1 MVLRSLPVLT
11 AVFALAPLLASA
23 QAGSTANTSRIASIT
38 LYPGS
43 ATVQRSLRIAAGSRT
58 AAFACLPAQL
68 DARSLQVAGTG
79 AVRIGDISVQVMD
92 RQLAE
97 GCESTQPDR
106 LRAAEDALAQARADV
121 QALELTQTYLKSQA
135 SNAPGPGAAAATA
148 TQMGPMMEALR
159 RHTRE
164 TQQQLHLAQR
174 TLQEKERAL
183 KRLQAEPGNT
193 QAGKVAMVRITLAA
207 PADAQ
212 LQLSYQ
218 VRGPSWSP
226 SYRASLDSRT
236 ARVRIERLAL
246 VAQDTGEDW
255 GGVQLT
261 LSTGQPLA
269 ATSGRLPRPWTLNV
283 QPPMPAVLAAPAPTA
298 RMAAAAPALKA
309 ADAEAAEPSFDVA
322 VSEGSFA
329 TTFAVPQRVSVPT
342 GGEKVTLALGEQ
354 TVDAA
359 LIARTTPALEPAAY
373 LVAQMPPLAGIWPA
387 GPVAL
392 LRDGAYVGQGQFNP
406 GASDWEKNGLSFGRD
421 ERILVT
427 AEPVKDHT
435 ANAGFT
441 GGRIERTLERAY
453 QVENRHERAIA
464 LQVLDAAPISKNDA
478 IRVQSSYEP
487 APQETAWGGQE
498 GSIAWQRELAA
509 GATARFAARH
519 VVEHDKDVRVQ
530 ERH

>member
-1 MVLRSLPVLT
+1 MALRFAHLLIAALSLV
-11 AVFALAPLLASA
+11 PLLANA
-23 QAGSTANTSRIASIT
+23 QTGSTANTSRISSVT

-43 ATVQRSLRIAAGSRT
+43 ATVQRSLRVAAGSRSAT
-58 AAFACLPAQL
+58 FACLPERL
-68 DARSLQVAGTG
+68 DARSLQVSSTG
-79 AVRIGDISVQVMD
+79 AVRIGDISVQVTD

-97 GCESTQPDR
+97 GCESGQQDR

-121 QALELTQTYLKSQA
+121 DALELAQTYLKSQA

-148 TQMGPMMEALR
+148 AQMGPMMEALR

-174 TLQEKERAL
+174 TLQEKERTL
-183 KRLQAEPGNT
+183 KRLQAEPGNA
-193 QAGKVAMVRITLAA
+193 QAGKVAMVRIALAA
-207 PADAQ
+207 QADAD

-226 SYRASLDSRT
+226 SYRASLDSKT

-255 GGVQLT
+255 GSVQLT

-269 ATSGRLPRPWTLNV
+269 ATSGRLPHPWTLDV
-283 QPPMPAVLAAPAPTA
+283 QQPMPIARPAPAPNA
-298 RMAAAAPALKA
+298 RMAAAPAMKA
-309 ADAEAAEPSFDVA
+309 AEAESEAEPSFDVA
-322 VSEGSFA
+322 ISESSFA
-329 TTFAVPQRVSVPT
+329 TTFAVPQRISLPT
-342 GGEKVTLALGEQ
+342 GGQKATLALGEQ
-354 TVDAA
+354 TVEAG
-359 LIARTTPALEPAAY
+359 LMARTAPALEQAAY
-373 LVAQMPPLAGIWPA
+373 LIAQMPALSGIWPV

-406 GASDWEKNGLSFGRD
+406 GASDWAKSGLSFGRD
-421 ERILVT
+421 ERIIVT
-427 AEPVKDHT
+427 AEPLRDHT

-464 LQVLDAAPISKNDA
+464 LQVLDAAPTSKNDA
-478 IRVQSSYEP
+478 IRVKSSYEP

-498 GSIAWQRELAA
+498 GSIAWQQELAA
-509 GATARFAARH
+509 GATARFTARH
-519 VVEHDKDVRVQ
+519 VIEHDKDVRVQ